1 MIVDKLYESGK
12 LDDAQKKEAM
22 ASVKNFSVQLQR
34 NSLNKFIFNFL
45 NQWNISFNLKASLL
59 FR

>member
-22 ASVKNFSVQLQR
+22 ASVRNFAVQLQR

-45 NQWNISFNLKASLL
+45 NQ
-59 FR
+59 

>member
-1 MIVDKLYESGK
+1 MIVDKLYESGR

-22 ASVKNFSVQLQR
+22 ASIKNVTVQLQR
-34 NSLNKFIFNFL
+34 NSFNKIIVNFI
-45 NQWNISFNLKASLL
+45 NQWNISFNLNASLL